1 MLVLI
6 DFQNCFLPN
15 AVWAVPD
22 FNKALQRALSIP
34 INTQNVISTRYVPPC
49 PIEGAWIEYFKDL
62 PVDMQDKNNKCY
74 DLGNIGCFCLIF
86 LKSTSKRSSNKTN
99 Y

>member
-15 AVWAVPD
+15 EIWAVPD
-22 FNKALQRALSIP
+22 FNKALQNALSI
-34 INTQNVISTRYVPPC
+34 NSQNVICTRYIPPC
-49 PIEGAWIEYFKDL
+49 PIKGAWIDYFKDL

-74 DLGNIGCFCLIF
+74 DLGNIGCFCPAF
-86 LKSTSKRSSNKTN
+86 SKSTS
-99 Y
+99 